1 MELYNIFLFLR
12 FPLAALIVFFVLFN
26 YIRQVKYIDM
36 GELLTNFFQCVVVIG
51 IIMIVPEVI
60 LKINKEIKI
69 NTQVIIQDTDRS
81 VLSLGEKVKK
91 INEFRKKEG
100 KNILLPK
107 DEKIIKKFEEY
118 AKNKKILEKVGI

>member
-1 MELYNIFLFLR
+1 MDLYNIFLFLR

-26 YIRQVKYIDM
+26 YIRQVRYIDM

-60 LKINKEIKI
+60 LKTNKEIKI

-81 VLSLGEKVKK
+81 VLSLEEKTKK

-118 AKNKKILEKVGI
+118 AKNKEILEKVGI

>member
-12 FPLAALIVFFVLFN
+12 FPLVALIVFLVLFS
-26 YIRQVKYIDM
+26 YIRQVKYIDI
-36 GELLTNFFQCVVVIG
+36 GELLTKFLQCGVAIG
-51 IIMIVPEVI
+51 IIMSVPEII
-60 LKINKEIKI
+60 LKINEEIKI

-81 VLSLGEKVKK
+81 VLSLEEKIKK

-100 KNILLPK
+100 QNILLPK